1 MLADGYVTYSSRRFK
16 TNIQTLPDALST
28 VEKLRGVSYTLKA
41 TSKHEIGVIAEEVGA
56 VVPQVVEYEDNGKD
70 AKGVEYARL
79 TALLIEAT
87 KQQQA
92 DIASALREIKSLRET
107 DTLRETRTQREIKSE
122 QATIR
127 KQAATIA
134 ALKSD
139 IRDGAEN
146 LKQVKQQLASHQ
158 SPAPT
163 PIAAR

>member
-1 MLADGYVTYSSRRFK
+1 MPKSVD
-16 TNIQTLPDALST
+16 
-28 VEKLRGVSYTLKA
+28 
-41 TSKHEIGVIAEEVGA
+41 
-56 VVPQVVEYEDNGKD
+56 
-70 AKGVEYARL
+70 YARL

-92 DIASALREIKSLRET
+92 EIASALREIKSLRET
-107 DTLRETRTQREIKSE
+107 DTLRETRTQREIKSQ

-158 SPAPT
+158 SAPT
-163 PIAAR
+163 PHRSQIARWSNCRTAIPRRPAHLFPEVRENCAPMRESGLSRR